1 MYCGIKKRYYICIE
15 IITQIKTHIES
26 FDWEDKYK
34 ERKDNNQEK

>member
-1 MYCGIKKRYYICIE
+1 MVYLCIE
-15 IITQIKTHIES
+15 IKTQIKTQIETHIKS